1 MTRPWSPAP
10 DQVLSEGLLRHRES
24 RKGRAPLVGGDSRQ
38 GMTEKT
44 NDPQSWFL
52 EISKDDKQQINSKV
66 LL

>member
-1 MTRPWSPAP
+1 M
-10 DQVLSEGLLRHRES
+10 LSEGLLRHRES

-52 EISKDDKQQINSKV
+52 EKINKDDKQRINSKV